1 MRMITEQGLTINMTS
16 SLNCLISSSVSHI
29 NCGYERV

>member
-1 MRMITEQGLTINMTS
+1 MRMTTEQGLTINMTS
-16 SLNCLISSSVSHI
+16 SQNCLISSSVSHI